1 MKNRPS
7 VRYAMC
13 YDLLYTVTLR
23 AASADIRTPDLS
35 ESICVRSSVI
45 KLQRACLQR
54 WLHNMTGI
62 VKHGTAS
69 RFRILTGLS
78 RPFTGCG
85 WQTLAPAV
93 FHLVTGGDDHILS
106 MQSCVRSPRKTW
118 PGMHNYSVQAAVG
131 STLCLSA
138 FHALQKCS
146 RSGCKGSPLPSRR
159 GSISEALLGH

>member
-1 MKNRPS
+1 
-7 VRYAMC
+7 MC

-78 RPFTGCG
+78 RTFTGCG

-118 PGMHNYSVQAAVG
+118 HAQLLRTSSSLAQLCAFLPFMPYRNAAAAAAKALRFQAVG
-131 STLCLSA
+131 EASPRLSLA
-138 FHALQKCS
+138 T
-146 RSGCKGSPLPSRR
+146 
-159 GSISEALLGH
+159 EAMMS